1 MKKHSRSLSIAIV
14 LVLGISFFQWYA
26 CNTNN
31 NGDYKRKQSDTTQ
44 CWVTF
49 VSPQQWQSEGI
60 NYGAYTAELTR
71 ITKDTFTLKYEDR
84 QKIINMMGELDTTE
98 FIAAANKYAVWQRD
112 TIYIVT
118 ITKPQLD
125 SATGKPKLDSLKK
138 PLPPIVKYG
147 ILPKQNILQD
157 FNKSVQ

>member
-1 MKKHSRSLSIAIV
+1 MKRKSRFWSIAIV
-14 LVLGISFFQWYA
+14 LVLGIGFMVCVGCA
-26 CNTNN
+26 GNN
-31 NGDYKRKQSDTTQ
+31 NGDYKRNQSDTTQ
-44 CWVTF
+44 TWVQF
-49 VSPQQWQSEGI
+49 ISPMQWQSEGI

-71 ITKDTFTLKYEDR
+71 ITKDTFLLSEIDAETSK
-84 QKIINMMGELDTTE
+84 KT
-98 FIAAANKYAVWQRD
+98 WQRD

-125 SATGKPKLDSLKK
+125 STGKPKLDSLKK

>member
-1 MKKHSRSLSIAIV
+1 MKPSRKLELFICIGF
-14 LVLGISFFQWYA
+14 LICIFQWYS
-26 CNTNN
+26 CNTSNN
-31 NGDYKRKQSDTTQ
+31 SDYKRQPNDTVQT
-44 CWVTF
+44 WTTF
-49 VSPQQWQSEGI
+49 ISPPQWQSEGI

-71 ITKDTFTLKYEDR
+71 ITKDTFLLSEIDAETSKK
-84 QKIINMMGELDTTE
+84 QWK
-98 FIAAANKYAVWQRD
+98 RD